1 MWERFAPGR
10 RAWQV
15 SGMEHLP
22 SRFMRRTPQ
31 DPVTRR
37 DEALAFLAEDESWRP
52 PDWFDNIAVVLVEPT
67 DEVNIGGVIR
77 VMANTGF
84 LTLRLVNPAVFR
96 EWQIIGVAH
105 YTQHI
110 FSSTRVFTSLDEA
123 LADAHVVVALT
134 GKHQRVKRNMLSL
147 PSAVGRLTD
156 AAQAGERVAVV
167 FGREDR
173 GLSNEMLDRCHFVT
187 TIPTNPGYPSLNLA
201 QAALLF
207 LYQLFQAAGGEQQ
220 TPRPPRKA
228 SATASSS
235 LLDDL
240 FADLE
245 RALDAIDFLTVRSR
259 PNVMRALRV
268 MLYRTHLDSRE
279 AGLLRAIAIEVRNF
293 LKRRGVISEVGPVG
307 ADRPAEFDTPDEDR
321 HPGL

>member
-1 MWERFAPGR
+1 LSE
-10 RAWQV
+10 
-15 SGMEHLP
+15 LP
-22 SRFMRRTPQ
+22 SRFKRRTPQ

-37 DEALAFLAEDESWRP
+37 DEALAFAAEEDAWQP
-52 PDWFDNIAVVLVEPT
+52 PEWFANIDVVLVEPT

-84 LTLRLVNPAVFR
+84 LHLRLVKPVAFR

-110 FSSTRVFTSLDEA
+110 FESTRLFDSLDDA
-123 LADAHVVVALT
+123 VADAQVVIGLI
-134 GKHQRVKRNMLSL
+134 GKHQRVKRNALGL
-147 PSAVGRLTD
+147 PAAVAHVSE
-156 AAQAGERVAVV
+156 AARSGERVAVV
-167 FGREDR
+167 LGREDR

-220 TPRPPRKA
+220 TPRPPRKR

-268 MLYRTHLDSRE
+268 ILYRARLDTRE
-279 AGLLRAIAIEVRNF
+279 AGLLRAIAIELRNF
-293 LKRRGVISEVGPVG
+293 LKRRGVISEVGAVG
-307 ADRPAEFDTPDEDR
+307 AGRPAEFDTPDAGR
-321 HPGL
+321 HPDL